1 MEEKLK
7 KNYKI
12 IEITYEEKRRNFYY
26 PIRKEKNISEV
37 QSTLEPRL
45 QSLIRLIFDM
55 KMMNNQL
62 RSIGIDA
69 NKMPL
74 GKIAK
79 SCIIK
84 GYEALKELIEEVKS
98 KRRKENISQW
108 SNAFYSQIPHDFGM
122 KNICNYILDT
132 EKKIKD
138 KL

>member
-1 MEEKLK
+1 
-7 KNYKI
+7 
-12 IEITYEEKRRNFYY
+12 
-26 PIRKEKNISEV
+26 
-37 QSTLEPRL
+37 
-45 QSLIRLIFDM
+45 M
-55 KMMNNQL
+55 KMINNQL

-84 GYEALKELIEEVKS
+84 GYEALKELIEEIKS
-98 KRRKENISQW
+98 KRRKESISQW

-122 KNICNYILDT
+122 KNICNYVLDT

-138 KL
+138 KLEMLQSLEDMQVFSKLIDEANFNS